1 MNDPQRS
8 GGDAT
13 PENTRGAP
21 TRRERA
27 KRVRRERA
35 HVSVRPSGAT
45 QESQS
50 RRSVRWAIGVTI
62 AVAVIGRFL
71 LLFGK
76 PIYKAWQGRKIPG
89 LLAEAR
95 AKMEAG
101 DLRGAHNLAAV
112 AYQIDRSDTDANR
125 VLATIHTVLGSD
137 TAFYL
142 WKNVENSGEA
152 TDEDLRNIARA
163 YITQGYL
170 PEAERLV
177 NKLLEQD
184 PEAKENLEIDAE
196 LNLARDDMQ
205 AAGMAISRILA
216 ANPDGFDKKIS
227 DAFAKLESPF
237 QESRAAG
244 WMVLFDVAE
253 GGGDPGYNA
262 LRAILQKSEI
272 LPEDRVNQLRELLV
286 ATETA
291 RDRLWI
297 EAMEWETKLAPERRE
312 EIYAEKLEECPGGAG
327 QVFRLVQQLLYEQK
341 EHRFLADKITLEDA
355 IRNPLRRLQL
365 PRHPAAQRQVG
376 RDRRGAQ
383 FGAHRQ
389 HPGQPAAA
397 LSFVL
402 CDLQGGCGQ
411 RERGQEFGGVP
422 QSRRARA
429 LLPARAHAGEARRN
443 RRPRGGRQRS
453 LRARLEQSARAQR
466 SVRHADRPRPAA
478 ARHDAHLEHRGRNGA
493 PLPGA
498 RVGPHR
504 LQLPQ
509 PHRRRPH
516 RGRVR
521 DLRPTAGARHA
532 PR

>member
-62 AVAVIGRFL
+62 AVAVIGAFL

-205 AAGMAISRILA
+205 AAGMAIDRILA

-312 EIYAEKLEECPGGAG
+312 EIYAEKLEEVREEP
-327 QVFRLVQQLLYEQK
+327 VKFFRLV
-341 EHRFLADKITLEDA
+341 
-355 IRNPLRRLQL
+355 
-365 PRHPAAQRQVG
+365 
-376 RDRRGAQ
+376 
-383 FGAHRQ
+383 
-389 HPGQPAAA
+389 
-397 LSFVL
+397 
-402 CDLQGGCGQ
+402 
-411 RERGQEFGGVP
+411 
-422 QSRRARA
+422 
-429 LLPARAHAGEARRN
+429 
-443 RRPRGGRQRS
+443 
-453 LRARLEQSARAQR
+453 
-466 SVRHADRPRPAA
+466 
-478 ARHDAHLEHRGRNGA
+478 
-493 PLPGA
+493 
-498 RVGPHR
+498 
-504 LQLPQ
+504 
-509 PHRRRPH
+509 
-516 RGRVR
+516 
-521 DLRPTAGARHA
+521 
-532 PR
+532 